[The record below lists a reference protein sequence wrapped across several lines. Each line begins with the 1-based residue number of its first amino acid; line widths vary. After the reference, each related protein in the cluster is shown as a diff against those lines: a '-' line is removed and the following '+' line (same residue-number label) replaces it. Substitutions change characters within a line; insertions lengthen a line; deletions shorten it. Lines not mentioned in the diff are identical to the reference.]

1 MKYRR
6 LGKTDLTVSVIGLGT
21 WQFGGEWGKQFSQT
35 EVNDMF
41 ARARELGIN
50 LIDTAECY
58 GDHLSESLIG
68 DAIHGER
75 DKWIIAT
82 KFGHKFHG
90 YMNRTDERS
99 APDVKQQ
106 LEDSLRA
113 LKTDY
118 IDLYQFHSV
127 RDSEF
132 DDPELRRVLEDALK
146 SGKVRHLGTSVRA
159 AGDPMHQ
166 IQGATAARCEA
177 VQIVYNRL
185 TREPEKQALP
195 ECQRLDLGVL
205 ARVPLASGMLSG
217 KYKPGHTQ
225 FAPGDF
231 RAQQDAQKRD
241 EQLREVEQIKR
252 TEVPPGV
259 DMAQWAIAWCLQ
271 HPAVTCTI
279 PGCKN
284 VAQVE
289 SNAHAAELDLARD
302 DHPLAAKRP

>member
-6 LGKTDLTVSVIGLGT
+6 LGKTNLTVSVIGLGT
-21 WQFGGEWGKQFSQT
+21 WQFGGEWGKQFAQD
-35 EVNDMF
+35 EVNDMVT
-41 ARARELGIN
+41 RAGALGIN

-68 DAIHGER
+68 DAIAGQR

-90 YMNRTDERS
+90 HLNRTDQRCAS
-99 APDVKQQ
+99 HVKQQ
-106 LEDSLRA
+106 LDDSLRA

-132 DDPELRRVLEDALK
+132 DDPDLRRVLEDAITA
-146 SGKVRHLGTSVRA
+146 GKVRHLGTSVRTT
-159 AGDPMHQ
+159 GDPMPQ
-166 IQGATAARCEA
+166 IAGSPAAHCQA
-177 VQIVYNRL
+177 VQILYNRL
-185 TREPEKQALP
+185 MREPEAQALP
-195 ECQRLDLGVL
+195 ECQRLGLGVL

-217 KYKPGHTQ
+217 KYRPGHTQ
-225 FAPGDF
+225 FPPGDF
-231 RAQQDAQKRD
+231 RAQQDAQKLE
-241 EQLREVEQIKR
+241 EQLRQVEQIR
-252 TEVPPGV
+252 QAEVPPGL

-279 PGCKN
+279 PGCMKI
-284 VAQVE
+284 AQVN
-289 SNAHAAELDLARD
+289 SNAHAADLDLVRS
-302 DHPLAAKRP
+302 DHPLAAEHV